1 MGLKVRRSVN
11 QKYVTAMDLIRH
23 GSEGPAISQECVSPT
38 DEDQFNV
45 GVMKQSKCESL
56 ARGDKVGK

>member
-1 MGLKVRRSVN
+1 MSWAKGSV
-11 QKYVTAMDLIRH
+11 KYMDLKRH

-45 GVMKQSKCESL
+45 GVMKQ
-56 ARGDKVGK
+56 R

>member
-1 MGLKVRRSVN
+1 MDLIRHGSEGPAIS
-11 QKYVTAMDLIRH
+11 QSKYVTAMSLIRH

-45 GVMKQSKCESL
+45 GVMKQ
-56 ARGDKVGK
+56 RYV

>member
-11 QKYVTAMDLIRH
+11 QEYVTAMYLIRH

-45 GVMKQSKCESL
+45 GVMKQ
-56 ARGDKVGK
+56 RYV